1 MLIIFFDIKEKTKQ
15 TQKQSPPPQNK
26 KTNKTK
32 QTTQQQGQKHTYNA
46 KDYTATTKIL
56 LQH

>member
-15 TQKQSPPPQNK
+15 TQKQSPPQNK